1 MDRQAEGTLPS
12 HTFPILLIHY
22 LQQLRKPVLP
32 IIHDYLDSNEVET
45 YTSKWSRHCFFLKWK
60 FDQKNNTYLQIFD
73 FTGPKNWLQSWKTLN
88 TAGLAEL
95 WIEFFEYYSLG
106 IHSTENVVSIRSA
119 VSSSIRTDKHWNRK
133 KMAIE
138 DPFSTKRSLSRSVS
152 R

>member
-1 MDRQAEGTLPS
+1 MTR
-12 HTFPILLIHY
+12 
-22 LQQLRKPVLP
+22 
-32 IIHDYLDSNEVET
+32 
-45 YTSKWSRHCFFLKWK
+45 
-60 FDQKNNTYLQIFD
+60 KNNTYLQIFD

>member
-1 MDRQAEGTLPS
+1 MIIWTPTKLK
-12 HTFPILLIHY
+12 LI
-22 LQQLRKPVLP
+22 PVSEEN
-32 IIHDYLDSNEVET
+32 IVIF
-45 YTSKWSRHCFFLKWK
+45 SKIKKKMH
-60 FDQKNNTYLQIFD
+60 TYLQIFD
-73 FTGPKNWLQSWKTLN
+73 FAGPKNWLQSWKTLN